1 MKKKILISVIAAAL
15 TAAIATGSLVYASQE
30 TETKENTDTAETT
43 PEITTSVIYEAS
55 PEEIAEIE
63 AKQTTPEKIPEY
75 TTSDGIDGPEE
86 EISPANTDYNKTIT
100 LKGFGSTTVSFDM
113 SGQWGA
119 PNHGVVTFSISQVTG
134 EKKDYSVSLYNR
146 TDEMYLFNGEI
157 RSGDYNFT
165 LGPINRA
172 NDWWD
177 FSIANP
183 NGTPITF
190 NLTIKSRAGS

>member
-1 MKKKILISVIAAAL
+1 MKKKILISAIAAAL

-30 TETKENTDTAETT
+30 TEIKENTAETT

-75 TTSDGIDGPEE
+75 TTSDEIDGPEE
-86 EISPANTDYNKTIT
+86 GISPANTDYNKTIT
-100 LKGFGSTTVSFDM
+100 LNGFGSTTVSFDM

-165 LGPINRA
+165 LSPINRA
-172 NDWWD
+172 NDQWD